1 MTLNKLNAALAGMF
15 ITGAVFFTI
24 LLRRTEQVRREV
36 EQLKAA

>member
-15 ITGAVFFTI
+15 VAGAVFFTI
-24 LLRRTEQVRREV
+24 CSTELSSRREV